1 MIVDINEFSQNGML
15 PSLSERTGKD
25 ILFNVLKLMQNK
37 PGLNHKIILE
47 IDNIYQIKSGD
58 KKKQALS
65 ELVQRINDMSAD
77 DSQKK
82 DTKDVLFI

>member
-1 MIVDINEFSQNGML
+1 MDINEFSQNGML

-65 ELVQRINDMSAD
+65 ELVQRINDMSAE